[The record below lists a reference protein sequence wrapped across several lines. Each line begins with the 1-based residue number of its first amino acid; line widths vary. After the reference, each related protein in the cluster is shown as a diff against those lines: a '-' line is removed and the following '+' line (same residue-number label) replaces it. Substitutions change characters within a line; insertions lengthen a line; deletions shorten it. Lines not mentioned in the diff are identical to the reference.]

1 MPSLQAE
8 RRYYQRHRDQLASRA
23 KWRQRFHRE
32 DAQLQALDHHLHFAI
47 SQVRW
52 LPPAMRQALRQ
63 LGLWADV
70 VQTCRLA
77 AIEAYRQRLG
87 MEETSRLAQRRIYRL
102 LRNAGW
108 RRQKRSQVWVS
119 DLALE
124 TATPG
129 EARGASPG
137 VNAGRN

>member
-1 MPSLQAE
+1 MPSLAAE
-8 RRYYQRHRDQLASRA
+8 RRYYQRHRDWLASRA
-23 KWRQRFHRE
+23 KWRHRFRRDDQRLAKLDHWLAVAI
-32 DAQLQALDHHLHFAI
+32 AQL
-47 SQVRW
+47 RW
-52 LPPAMRQALRQ
+52 WPPTLRDE
-63 LGLWADV
+63 LRDRGLWPDV
-70 VQTCRLA
+70 MQTCRLA
-77 AIEAYRQRLG
+77 AIEASRQRLD

-124 TATPG
+124 TATPS
-129 EARGASPG
+129 EARRASPG